1 MKFYSITSLFIFARL
16 NHHLVVFI
24 SLCGFYI
31 SHVSYLFSSFCF
43 RFMNASS
50 HVDSSSSFSFIRAYF
65 IHILPFSS
73 LYFSASSCSL
83 LLTRFSIS
91 FSSLFHSTWRHFCP
105 HTPRLVTSLFFSLAI
120 PALCA
125 RPAESSFFFISVA
138 FIFPSHSTLTSLF
151 VHSASFAPSLPLLYL
166 FPGVLPASCAARPR
180 LRYLSR
186 FSTHVNARSLIFLG
200 SLFLA
205 FVPPSR
211 ASAPRY
217 PLRDIFRFPFRYVR
231 SVSDTW
237 SVLPCL
243 DIVLFCRAKCILL
256 ASPVFAPF
264 FFPPFPS
271 RLLYAPLPYFSSN
284 SWHFVTSP
292 DGRSSKIRYARFP
305 PITRVNSGT
314 QLESGEP
321 QDRRDLANGYGRC
334 SLERESPVKQY
345 STKFL

>member
-1 MKFYSITSLFIFARL
+1 MNERIFSGKFELFVFFHSRLFHTYFTFLLLSLFL
-16 NHHLVVFI
+16 
-24 SLCGFYI
+24 
-31 SHVSYLFSSFCF
+31 SF
-43 RFMNASS
+43 
-50 HVDSSSSFSFIRAYF
+50 
-65 IHILPFSS
+65 L
-73 LYFSASSCSL
+73 LLSL

-105 HTPRLVTSLFFSLAI
+105 HTPRLVTSLFFFFSLAI

-125 RPAESSFFFISVA
+125 RPAESSFSFISVA

-211 ASAPRY
+211 ASTPRD

-264 FFPPFPS
+264 FFPF
-271 RLLYAPLPYFSSN
+271 LIAFTL
-284 SWHFVTSP
+284 
-292 DGRSSKIRYARFP
+292 RSS
-305 PITRVNSGT
+305 
-314 QLESGEP
+314 
-321 QDRRDLANGYGRC
+321 
-334 SLERESPVKQY
+334 SLFLL
-345 STKFL
+345 KFLALRYFARWAILENTIRSIPSHYPR